1 MLPLYF
7 FPAPELLL
15 DGEGRDGRK
24 TMRRARHHGGIA
36 RTQVVARDDLLS
48 GRRVEEVEIGLGALA
63 RAAPVDHRVDDGDRR
78 CRGDAERGIDDLELV
93 SADLRLIRMASFSK
107 VTS

>member
-7 FPAPELLL
+7 SPAAELLL

-36 RTQVVARDDLLS
+36 RTQMVFRDDLLA
-48 GRRVEEVEIGLGALA
+48 GRRVEEVEIGLGDFA

-78 CRGDAERGIDDLELV
+78 GRGDAERGVDDLELV
-93 SADLRLIRMASFSK
+93 SANLRLN
-107 VTS
+107 